1 MNLNVSSLLNIIL
14 CTLPLL
20 MCSMPTG
27 ASGQQRDFKMILK
40 KPGKTIIC
48 TKNRDLTFAK
58 AVWLEYSL
66 CEYPLIIADTH
77 LYILPMEYSIGD
89 LKKSDLNIFDLPEG
103 KIIKVEPRHC
113 ELDAYDFVIFF
124 ADGREY
130 VLSCVNQTFG
140 SR

>member
-1 MNLNVSSLLNIIL
+1 MNPNASSLLNILL

-20 MCSMPTG
+20 MCSLPAG
-27 ASGQQRDFKMILK
+27 ASGQQRDFKLILK

-58 AVWLEYSL
+58 AIWLEYSL

-77 LYILPMEYSIGD
+77 IYILPKEYSLGS
-89 LKKSDLNIFDLPEG
+89 LKKTDLVSFDLPDG
-103 KIIKVEPRHC
+103 KISKGEPRHC
-113 ELDAYDFVIFF
+113 ELDTHDFVILF

-130 VLSCVNQTFG
+130 VLSCVNQTFAL
-140 SR
+140 R